1 MEDDD
6 EEEEEEEDESGNIHR
21 RVSLMLPNKKLIGRS
36 YVLSDNGM
44 YERIIRKRKR
54 KSGD

>member
-1 MEDDD
+1 MT
-6 EEEEEEEDESGNIHR
+6 N
-21 RVSLMLPNKKLIGRS
+21 NKMNSNFNSNKNLIGRS
-36 YVLSDNGM
+36 YVINDNGH

>member
-1 MEDDD
+1 MDCDEDDS
-6 EEEEEEEDESGNIHR
+6 E
-21 RVSLMLPNKKLIGRS
+21 LMDSKEPGKANKKMMGRS
-36 YVLSDNGM
+36 YVISDNGM

>member
-6 EEEEEEEDESGNIHR
+6 EDEEDESENMHR
-21 RVSLMLPNKKLIGRS
+21 GVSLMLPNKKLIGRS